1 MYLKL
6 KKRLFNFNTYIINLE
21 LSDDRQIQ
29 YACPSCLS
37 RVAILDLR
45 SGSINCLAISSFY
58 DIINTLYTYI

>member
-1 MYLKL
+1 MIKYVY
-6 KKRLFNFNTYIINLE
+6 NHIINLE

-37 RVAILDLR
+37 IVAIFDLR

-58 DIINTLYTYI
+58 NI